1 MAETLADKIWRQ
13 HTVASAEDGP
23 DLVYVDMQLIHEVN
37 TPVAFSNLRDAGRE
51 VRRPELSLGTI
62 DHQNATDDELRTS
75 TIVEGA
81 RQIEYMKRNC
91 ADFGIELYA
100 PGDRQRGIAHVIAPE
115 LGLAQPGMTLVCCD
129 SHTSTNGAFGV
140 LAFGIGTSQ
149 VEHVLATQ
157 TLWMQKMRN
166 MRVVVDGEL
175 PAGVSSKDLI
185 LEIIAA
191 IGTAGGQGYVI
202 EYQGEAIRALSMESR
217 MTICNMTIEAGARAG
232 LVAPDEKTYEYLRGR
247 AHVPQGEEFD
257 AEVGYWKTFHSD
269 PDAVFDKE
277 VFLDA
282 SQMVPRVSWGTT
294 PAQTV
299 SLAGLVPDP
308 TEFTDTAERA
318 AAERALEY
326 MELEPGTRMS
336 DIEIDTVFIGSCT
349 NGRIEDLRAAAAV
362 FDGRSVAE
370 GVEVVLVPGSEQVR
384 RQAIDEGLDSVFH
397 SAGVSLRHSGCS
409 LCVGLNEDKYAPR
422 KRTASTNNRNFEG
435 RQGPGIKT
443 HLVSPAVAA
452 ACAVTGRLVAPTHLE
467 V

>member
-1 MAETLADKIWRQ
+1 MAETLADKIWSS
-13 HTVASAEDGP
+13 HTVTSLEGGP

-37 TPVAFSNLRDAGRE
+37 TPVAFSNLRDAGRRA
-51 VRRPELSLGTI
+51 RRPELTLGTV
-62 DHQNATDDELRTS
+62 DHQNPTDDELRTS
-75 TIVEGA
+75 TIEEGA

-100 PGDRQRGIAHVIAPE
+100 PGDGQRGIAHVIALE

-140 LAFGIGTSQ
+140 LAFGIGTSE

-166 MRVVVDGEL
+166 MRVVVDGT
-175 PAGVSSKDLI
+175 PPPGVSAKDLI

-191 IGTAGGQGYVI
+191 IGTAGGQGHVI

-232 LVAPDEKTYEYLRGR
+232 LVAPDDKTIEYLRGR
-247 AHVPQGEEFD
+247 PHVPSGEAFD
-257 AEVGYWKTFHSD
+257 AEVEYWKTFYSD
-269 PDAVFDKE
+269 DDAVFDKE

-282 SQMVPRVSWGTT
+282 AQMVPRVSWGTT

-299 SLAGLVPDP
+299 SLTARVPDP
-308 TEFTDTAERA
+308 EEFADAAERA

-349 NGRIEDLRAAAAV
+349 NGRIEDLRAAASV
-362 FDGRSVAE
+362 FEGRRVAE
-370 GVEVVLVPGSEQVR
+370 GVDVVLVPGSERVR
-384 RQAIDEGLDSVFH
+384 REAIEEGLDSVFEA
-397 SAGVSLRHSGCS
+397 AGVSLRHSGCS

-452 ACAVTGRLVAPTHLE
+452 ACAVAGRLVAPSHLE
-467 V
+467 D